1 MDAQM
6 DAQADTQ
13 VDARLETHCAPLSGT
28 VPTLA
33 ARRRWLRTGAAT
45 AALVL
50 SGIESRWA
58 RAADAPREL
67 TVLTSYQTE
76 VVTRFERAFENAHPG
91 IRLRIVWRAASESLD
106 FVRQPGRGGIDVVW
120 AASPRLFDA
129 LGEAG
134 ALAPVAIDRRGLPDR
149 VGGTRIDDPSGRYL
163 ATELAGY
170 GFAIHPGYLA
180 RHGLPVPRDWP
191 DLTDPRYA
199 GHLLV
204 PNPYQVGFAPVLA
217 DIPLQAYGW
226 QRGWAM
232 WSRIMANA
240 RSAGSGGPFVSDA
253 LTQGQAGIA
262 PSIDFFVAS
271 AIARGAPLG
280 FVYPRQGGINPGH
293 VALLQGSPNA
303 ATARVFIDFVLS
315 DAGQT
320 LLLHPDIRKLPVRP
334 SVYAKAPAGYH
345 DPFAAAARGGYRY
358 DNARGRPRLA
368 ALAALF
374 DASLVAPLPRL
385 QEGWRAWHAAA
396 RTLRPTDTRR
406 RAELD
411 AARRLLESP
420 GATEVEIDD
429 RSLQAVF
436 EQRRRDPAA
445 ARADAIHRQWQ
456 AQASE
461 RLARARAL
469 LDR

>member
-1 MDAQM
+1 M
-6 DAQADTQ
+6 
-13 VDARLETHCAPLSGT
+13 
-28 VPTLA
+28 
-33 ARRRWLRTGAAT
+33 RTGVAAAVLALGGAAGSRRAWAAGAAGAGPDTGTRT
-45 AALVL
+45 AGA
-50 SGIESRWA
+50 GE
-58 RAADAPREL
+58 DAGTTREL

-76 VVTRFERAFENAHPG
+76 VVTRFERAFEHAHPR
-91 IRLRIVWRAASESLD
+91 IRLRIVWRPASESFD
-106 FVRQPGRGGIDVVW
+106 FVRQPGRSGIDVVW

-129 LGEAG
+129 LAEAG
-134 ALAPVAIDRRGLPDR
+134 ALVPAGVDRRGLPDR

-180 RHGLPVPRDWP
+180 RHHLPVPRDWP
-191 DLTDPRYA
+191 DLADPRYD

-204 PNPYQVGFAPVLA
+204 PNPNRVGFAPVLA

-226 QRGWAM
+226 QAGWAI

-240 RSAGSGGPFVSDA
+240 RSAGSGGPFLSDA

-271 AIARGAPLG
+271 AIARGAPLQ

-293 VALLQGSPNA
+293 VALLQGSPHA
-303 ATARVFIDFVLS
+303 DIARRFIDFVLS
-315 DAGQT
+315 DAGQS

-334 SVYAKAPAGYH
+334 GVYAKAPAGYH
-345 DPFAAAARGGYRY
+345 DPFATAARGGYRY
-358 DNARGRPRLA
+358 DNARGRPRLS

-385 QEGWRAWHAAA
+385 QEDWRAWYAAERDRDPA
-396 RTLRPTDTRR
+396 DGRR
-406 RAELD
+406 RAVLA
-411 AARRLLESP
+411 AARRLLEAP
-420 GATEVEIDD
+420 GATEAELDD
-429 RSLQAVF
+429 PSLQAIF
-436 EQRRRDPAA
+436 EQRRRDPASA
-445 ARADAIHRQWQ
+445 ARAEAIERRWQ
-456 AQASE
+456 AQAAE
-461 RLARARAL
+461 RLARAAAL